1 MGDSNLTPRKIDK
14 ELCDT
19 LSDGDLSAESVIFD
33 SDKDPE
39 YVPGDSDDIYNK
51 SITKRWSRFQRQIDK
66 EQAGTSSKVWYDNT
80 ISSEESE
87 NERPKKL
94 VKNKK
99 RPKEVNK
106 VIIKKRKVALTDKR
120 TQGTTTRSLVTHV
133 LDRGSDSD
141 GALADLEDVVEDV
154 ESLGDISQSE
164 DESEE
169 NVQQPVKSNR
179 KRREKKREDEYK
191 LSVFGMERKIK
202 WEEWQGRQKQFPFTG
217 QSGINPEVSAKLA
230 DGKPIDYFLQFVSED
245 IINVMVDQTNL
256 YATQVVSSQEDV
268 APHSRL
274 HGWTPTDAIEMK
286 QFLGLIG
293 WMGLV
298 KLPNL
303 RDYWSKNKLYDL
315 QIPRNTMSRN
325 RFELL
330 LKMWHFADNT
340 FAGTNRLHKIE
351 HMMSLFIEKFKE
363 AYTPGETVSIDES
376 QIPWRGRL
384 VFRQYNPRK
393 RHRYGIKLY
402 KLCAGKGYTWNFS
415 VYIGKDAST
424 ERSASENVV
433 YKILGGILNGGKDIF
448 PGALLGEGRILVV
461 DNWYTSVPLAL
472 GLLEHSTHFI
482 GTLRSD
488 RNYLPPAVALNLKKG
503 EIMTRET
510 EEGLTCIKWKDK
522 RDVYLLSTV
531 HTNEVVEVTTNH
543 NKVVQKPKDV
553 VLYNAG
559 KFSIDMSDQMATYNK
574 ALRRCTKWYRKLMIE
589 VIWGMTVVN
598 SHFLYNSSGKEKMP
612 IKQFR
617 EAIVLSLLQERT
629 EQNTTPRRSRG
640 AHYLIE
646 VMTGD
651 PPQKKRGRCK
661 VCYDDLGRQ
670 GTRGQ
675 DGKVRRAKQV
685 YTVCDS
691 CEGQP
696 HMCRPCFNKKH

>member
-1 MGDSNLTPRKIDK
+1 MGDKNLTPRKIEK
-14 ELCDT
+14 ELGDT
-19 LSDGDLSAESVIFD
+19 LSDGDLSAESEIFD

-39 YVPGDSDDIYNK
+39 YVPD
-51 SITKRWSRFQRQIDK
+51 
-66 EQAGTSSKVWYDNT
+66 
-80 ISSEESE
+80 
-87 NERPKKL
+87 
-94 VKNKK
+94 
-99 RPKEVNK
+99 
-106 VIIKKRKVALTDKR
+106 
-120 TQGTTTRSLVTHV
+120 V
-133 LDRGSDSD
+133 LDKGNVCDISE
-141 GALADLEDVVEDV
+141 ADLEESVDGDLEELVDGDLEELVNDV
-154 ESLGDISQSE
+154 EVLGDISQSE
-164 DESEE
+164 DEHEE
-169 NVQQPVKSNR
+169 NGQQTKQR
-179 KRREKKREDEYK
+179 KQNKKKRQDEYN
-191 LSVFGMERKIK
+191 LNIFGTERKIK
-202 WEEWQGRQKQFPFTG
+202 WEEWQGRQKKFPFTG

-230 DGKPIDYFLQFVSED
+230 DGKPIDYFLHLVSED

-256 YATQVVSSQEDV
+256 YATQVVSCQEDV

-274 HGWTPTDAIEMK
+274 HGWTPTDAIEIK
-286 QFLGLIG
+286 RFLGLIG

-303 RDYWSKNKLYDL
+303 RDYWSKNKIYDL

-330 LKMWHFADNT
+330 LKMWHFADNN

-351 HMMSLFIEKFKE
+351 HVMSLFIENFKQ
-363 AYTPGETVSIDES
+363 AYTPGETMSIDES
-376 QIPWRGRL
+376 QVPWRGRL

-415 VYIGKDAST
+415 VYIGKDACT

-433 YKILGGILNGGKDIF
+433 YKLLGGIQNGGKDIV
-448 PGALLGEGRILVV
+448 PGSLLGEGRSLVVVV
-461 DNWYTSVPLAL
+461 DNWYASVPLAL

-482 GTLRSD
+482 GTLRPD
-488 RNYLPPAVALNLKKG
+488 RKYLPPAVALNINKG
-503 EIMTRET
+503 DIMTRET

-531 HTNEVVEVTTNH
+531 HTNEVVEVTTNS
-543 NKVVQKPKDV
+543 NKVVHKPMSV
-553 VLYNAG
+553 VLYNEG
-559 KFSIDMSDQMATYNK
+559 KYSIDMSDQMATYNK

-598 SHFLYNSSGKEKMP
+598 SHFLYNCSGNEKMP

-617 EAIVLSLLQERT
+617 EAIVLSLLQEATPT
-629 EQNTTPRRSRG
+629 ERNVTPRRSRG

-646 VMTGD
+646 VITGD
-651 PPQKKRGRCK
+651 PPRKKRGRCK
-661 VCYDDLGRQ
+661 VCYDELGRQ
-670 GTRGQ
+670 GTLGQ

-685 YTVCDS
+685 YTVCDT